1 MTFIIQTLKKY
12 LQIDF
17 YQKKTSLNKL
27 LFSLFSEKYYKM
39 DDSEINF
46 YMLNSEDA
54 IIEITNNT
62 PETMLQQM
70 MKKVYQTEDSYKIGQ
85 NDRAILAK

>member
-1 MTFIIQTLKKY
+1 
-12 LQIDF
+12 
-17 YQKKTSLNKL
+17 
-27 LFSLFSEKYYKM
+27 M

-70 MKKVYQTEDSYKIGQ
+70 MKKVYQTEDCYKIGQ